1 MRNQRNATARVWV
14 TSPFDGSPSAVSFDE
29 NRNRFPLHILTDCV
43 NAAVRHAYLH
53 GQCHSFAAALASE
66 ANGTVKICAVEPPFG
81 GVDVLHC
88 YAETVNPETGETV
101 WWDVEGP
108 TTPEEATSKQFA
120 GATNPT
126 HVFTCTPSEALKLS
140 SRVGYGTVTGEDPKE
155 IETPLLPTCFTT
167 AKRHAKIVLDAAGF
181 TR

>member
-1 MRNQRNATARVWV
+1 MRNQQNDTVRVWV
-14 TSPFDGSPSAVSFDE
+14 VTPFDGSPSAVSFDV
-29 NRNRFPLHILTDCV
+29 NRNRFPLHIPTECV
-43 NAAVRHAYLH
+43 NAVVRHAYLH

-66 ANGTVKICAVEPPFG
+66 TNGTVKICAVETPFG
-81 GVDVLHC
+81 EVDVLHC

-108 TTPEEATSKQFA
+108 TIPDEAIRKQFTDV
-120 GATNPT
+120 GNQQ
-126 HVFTCTPSEALKLS
+126 HVLTCTPSEALKLS
-140 SRVGYGTVTGEDPKE
+140 SRIGYSAVTGENPKE

-181 TR
+181 TL